1 MGVLHGIIA
10 ALTGLLVRESG
21 GISFD
26 LSMTEPLLALLSQ
39 RLAQV
44 GRTGVDP
51 GRRGNRFPTT
61 APRNTYRAVDGRW
74 IAITAGTDAL
84 VARLFAV
91 IGRPELRDDPRFD
104 TSAARLANVEELDA
118 LINAWVGSRSAAA
131 AVEAFVAARVSA
143 AVVDDMTEVLANPHF
158 RARGEVLTVDDPEIG
173 PITTARPGI
182 GELGTIRHL
191 GRALGADNAAIYG
204 EWLGIDPSEIARM
217 RTDGII

>member
-1 MGVLHGIIA
+1 
-10 ALTGLLVRESG
+10 
-21 GISFD
+21 
-26 LSMTEPLLALLSQ
+26 
-39 RLAQV
+39 
-44 GRTGVDP
+44 
-51 GRRGNRFPTT
+51 
-61 APRNTYRAVDGRW
+61 VDGRW